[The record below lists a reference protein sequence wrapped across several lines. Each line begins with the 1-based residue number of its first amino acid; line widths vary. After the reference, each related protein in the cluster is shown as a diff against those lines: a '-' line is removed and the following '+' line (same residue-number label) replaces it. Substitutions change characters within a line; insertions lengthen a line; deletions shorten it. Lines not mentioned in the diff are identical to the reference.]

1 MWMTL
6 FLTVLMLLI
15 CIGTGIFGALCLCAL
30 LAKWISDDDDWEG
43 DDDDFDW

>member
-15 CIGTGIFGALCLCAL
+15 CIGTGIFGAICLCAF
-30 LAKWISDDDDWEG
+30 LARWISDDEG
-43 DDDDFDW
+43 DEFDDCDW